1 MTGKEKC
8 KLLKQIRKEIAES
21 NGIVYLTAEC
31 TFEGE
36 CRGTCPKCDA
46 EIRYLDDQLQQK
58 AARGEKVSLAG
69 LSLATYE
76 SAVDHVEEPSSQEKD
91 FRLSGVM
98 AERPLKEED
107 EKIGTPD
114 KMGIIFP
121 PPDDGELVTM
131 GESLPFI
138 NRVLQ
143 MEIEELDL
151 SVRAFN
157 CLTRA
162 GIKTVEELTQMTEED
177 FKKVR
182 NLGKKSTEEVRQKL
196 QSLGFDFKEDP
207 ELAGI
212 MMIDPEN

>member
-36 CRGTCPKCDA
+36 CKGTCPKCDA

-58 AARGEKVSLAG
+58 AALGEKVTLAG
-69 LSLATYE
+69 LSLDTYE
-76 SAVDHVEEPSSQEKD
+76 GVVSPAEDPFLPEDDIADNGSNVDGD
-91 FRLSGVM
+91 
-98 AERPLKEED
+98 
-107 EKIGTPD
+107 
-114 KMGIIFP
+114 
-121 PPDDGELVTM
+121 LVVM
-131 GESLPFI
+131 GET
-138 NRVLQ
+138 VL
-143 MEIEELDL
+143 EFTIEDLDL

-162 GIKTVEELTQMTEED
+162 GIRTVEELTQMTEED

-182 NLGKKSTEEVRQKL
+182 NLGKKSTEEIRQKL

-212 MMIDPEN
+212 IIPPEN